1 MADLRISELNSLSGV
16 DLAGGDL
23 LPLVDVS
30 ASETKKIAVSGFTQ
44 YGIALLPSGT
54 IAGSKITFS
63 GGEVTSVALAS
74 GAVGTAAIA
83 NDAITAAK
91 IADETIV
98 DLVTSLPGSGGY
110 AGQFALLTTNNKASI
125 WDGSSWVS
133 FKAAGSINTISGDS
147 SGVLNITATTSG
159 DTVTL
164 VPSLDNTSAAAQF
177 LAGPTANSGSPS
189 YRIIAG
195 DDLPSPTTS
204 AKGGVSI
211 NGEGLRVD
219 GTQLEIDNDVS
230 ASASY
235 VLVTHTSKGLVN
247 ASRAIISSDL
257 PAATVST
264 KGAVLPG
271 TGLEVDGSGTLDHS
285 NTATPGTY
293 TKVTID
299 AQGHITTGDVL
310 ADSDLPNHSAALLT
324 AGTLDVAR
332 IGTNAITGTKLA
344 NYAVSKFGET
354 QPVADHIGQ
363 FFFNPLS
370 RDLFLWDGNVFQ
382 PIGISVGEI
391 VFAGTYDASANLV
404 GSVTSEGTAIG
415 LTAGGALPAASAVNN
430 RYYLVVSEAGTG
442 TSPAPTES
450 LNPPDIILSNGSNW
464 TLIDVSDTITAQV
477 ANNVSF
483 TPYGRISATNVQAA
497 IQELDD
503 EKLSVASG
511 TMNGPITMGYQ
522 SSGIFFEG
530 STDNGFET
538 RIDVVDPT
546 ADRTILFPNLS
557 GTVIT
562 TGDTATISGVMI
574 ASGTITNTNI
584 SPTAA
589 IEGTKIQAATTTQ
602 SGVVVLTNSVSS
614 TSTTTA
620 ATPSGVKTAYDLAAA
635 ALPASGGTMT
645 GTITFASGQTI
656 NGYLPASGGTMT
668 GAITFASGQTISGY
682 AQLAAAQS
690 FTAGQRGA
698 VVTIAGSG
706 TVTIDLALG
715 NNFAATLSG
724 NVTLAT
730 PSGMVAGQT
739 GSITLTQ
746 DGTGSRLV
754 SYSGWK
760 FPGGSAPTATTTAS
774 GTDIIAYYVES
785 ATRISARMINDVK

>member
-257 PAATVST
+257 PAATIST

-391 VFAGTYDASANLV
+391 VFAGTYDASSNLV
-404 GSVTSEGTAIG
+404 DSVTSEGTAIG
-415 LTAGGALPAASAVNN
+415 LTAGSALPAASSVNN
-430 RYYLVVSEAGTG
+430 RYYLVVAEAGTG
-442 TSPAPTES
+442 TAPAPTES

-464 TLIDVSDTITAQV
+464 TLIDVSDTIVAQV
-477 ANNVSF
+477 ATNVSF
-483 TPYGRISATNVQAA
+483 TPYGNIGATNVQAA

-730 PSGMVAGQT
+730 PTGMTAGQT

-760 FPGGSAPTATTTAS
+760 FPGGTTPTATTTAS
-774 GTDIIAYYVES
+774 GIDIIAYYVES